1 MSHFELFLVRCL
13 FSMLT
18 VFIHSLAVIYTIC
31 SYALA
36 YLLHIIL
43 KCFGLDSKAKMHQ
56 IRFLAS
62 VHLSVR

>member
-1 MSHFELFLVRCL
+1 
-13 FSMLT
+13 MLT